1 MILTFS
7 FIDTSIDNSMGN
19 LMKRGSST
27 HHQAH
32 RLSQTKANAWHCI
45 KRMSGVFDCT
55 LDVWPCGRVWRP
67 RLGLWPYILQSAPLL
82 NNLIISQWPTCIIYT
97 TKGEWQYQNTP
108 ESKVSSLA
116 PASKGFFQLF
126 EGELMS
132 KFTLLSW
139 PFWLNSPTTST
150 SAPDIKSP
158 VNWFICGPITVTYMV
173 FHRVFIPE
181 HCCFLGHPVCRP
193 VCSSHIIEEAWKH
206 YSHWGAA
213 RWGHGQLAMAKQCI
227 SDLIMGS

>member
-1 MILTFS
+1 MIPSYS
-7 FIDTSIDNSMGN
+7 FIDTSIDSSMGN
-19 LMKRGSST
+19 LMMSGSSP

-32 RLSQTKANAWHCI
+32 RLSQTKANAWRCI

-55 LDVWPCGRVWRP
+55 LDVWPCGRVGRP

-82 NNLIISQWPTCIIYT
+82 NNLIISQWPACIIYT

-116 PASKGFFQLF
+116 PVSKCFSLLF
-126 EGELMS
+126 EGELMI

-150 SAPDIKSP
+150 STPDIKSS
-158 VNWFICGPITVTYMV
+158 VNGFICGPITVTYRYTV

-193 VCSSHIIEEAWKH
+193 VCSSH
-206 YSHWGAA
+206 WGSLKT
-213 RWGHGQLAMAKQCI
+213 H
-227 SDLIMGS
+227 